1 LTIARM
7 MIVSI
12 SAIVALIVVIV
23 AGEAFWQ
30 K

>member
-30 K
+30 N